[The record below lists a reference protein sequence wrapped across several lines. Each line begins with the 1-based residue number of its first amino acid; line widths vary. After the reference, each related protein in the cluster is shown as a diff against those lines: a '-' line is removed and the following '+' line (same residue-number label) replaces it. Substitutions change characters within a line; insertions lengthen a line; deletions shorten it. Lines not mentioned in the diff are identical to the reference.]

1 MQVNNKLL
9 KIITDNPDLP
19 IVAMVDYEVVGDGYG
34 YWQGSIS
41 RVEVGEYTNYNDRYF
56 DDREE
61 FKEYFYNHNAEELSE
76 RFKYKPSMYLA
87 EKGKYTE
94 EQLLANELA
103 EAKLETYLGN
113 KAEEMFTPAIIMYIE
128 LPEDT

>member
-1 MQVNNKLL
+1 MQVNNELL

-41 RVEVGEYTNYNDRYF
+41 RVEVGECTNYNDRYF

-61 FKEYFYNHNAEELSE
+61 FKEYFYNHSAEELSE

-94 EQLLANELA
+94 EQLLANEFA
-103 EAKLETYLGN
+103 EAKLETYLDN
-113 KAEEMFTPAIIMYIE
+113 KAEEMFTPVIIVYIE

>member
-61 FKEYFYNHNAEELSE
+61 FK
-76 RFKYKPSMYLA
+76 
-87 EKGKYTE
+87 
-94 EQLLANELA
+94 
-103 EAKLETYLGN
+103 
-113 KAEEMFTPAIIMYIE
+113 
-128 LPEDT
+128 